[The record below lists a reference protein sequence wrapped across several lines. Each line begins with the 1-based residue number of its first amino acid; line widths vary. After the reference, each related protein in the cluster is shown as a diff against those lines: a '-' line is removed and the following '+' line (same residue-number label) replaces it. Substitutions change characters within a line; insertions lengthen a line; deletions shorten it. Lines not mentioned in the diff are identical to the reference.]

1 MDYADVMERDMQK
14 VWAAEDAA
22 QKAAME
28 ELESTMEQIWQEDTT
43 LSEMTGI
50 MRDDEV
56 VMILDGVVEML
67 AHGGDVKKTLD
78 DITHRSNRRQALFS
92 PRRVR
97 IFARVYSLMSPSP
110 PQVGQAVHVLR
121 GFKPAPRQSGHF
133 VFIVSPTS

>member
-1 MDYADVMERDMQK
+1 MDYVDVMERDMQK

-43 LSEMTGI
+43 LSEMTSI

-78 DITHRSNRRQALFS
+78 DIIRPVFEKYVQREAEHRINTWGKL
-92 PRRVR
+92 
-97 IFARVYSLMSPSP
+97 
-110 PQVGQAVHVLR
+110 
-121 GFKPAPRQSGHF
+121 
-133 VFIVSPTS
+133 

>member
-22 QKAAME
+22 QRAAVNE
-28 ELESTMEQIWQEDTT
+28 VESKMEQIWQEDTT
-43 LSEMTGI
+43 LSEMTSI

-78 DITHRSNRRQALFS
+78 DIIRPVFEKYVRREAEHRINTW
-92 PRRVR
+92 
-97 IFARVYSLMSPSP
+97 
-110 PQVGQAVHVLR
+110 G
-121 GFKPAPRQSGHF
+121 KP
-133 VFIVSPTS
+133 

>member
-1 MDYADVMERDMQK
+1 MEYADVMERDMQK

-43 LSEMTGI
+43 LSEMTSI

-78 DITHRSNRRQALFS
+78 DIIRPVFEKYVRREAEHR
-92 PRRVR
+92 
-97 IFARVYSLMSPSP
+97 IKM
-110 PQVGQAVHVLR
+110 R
-121 GFKPAPRQSGHF
+121 GKL
-133 VFIVSPTS
+133 